1 MSSPQASTVVG
12 SDDEEPAQVPSQQGT
27 QYDDRKFVKELLE
40 ACSNKQKKYN
50 FEDYVV
56 EKGRGLEDVHPKTR
70 QKCYVNRDSEDS
82 EVLQGWVGKSRYRGR
97 RTATHNLLVFESM
110 LRGHH
115 AIAADSESVRPGPG
129 AGGGEGDCS
138 DGGGGS
144 GWGPQITRI
153 PFLCSPPDGLGHRNG
168 PLVSTLIP
176 NILFVYVCHYVFKSV
191 ISGYRL

>member
-70 QKCYVNRDSEDS
+70 QKCCVNRE

-110 LRGHH
+110 LRGHPSFKLED
-115 AIAADSESVRPGPG
+115 IDESRWVAKDFVQYYEEPKPYPKDLTE
-129 AGGGEGDCS
+129 AVKNPFT
-138 DGGGGS
+138 S
-144 GWGPQITRI
+144 GTVTVLTVTNFDINP
-153 PFLCSPPDGLGHRNG
+153 
-168 PLVSTLIP
+168 
-176 NILFVYVCHYVFKSV
+176 
-191 ISGYRL
+191 

>member
-70 QKCYVNRDSEDS
+70 QKCYVNREDS

-115 AIAADSESVRPGPG
+115 AIAAGRHPSFKLEDYKAIERYSRR
-129 AGGGEGDCS
+129 
-138 DGGGGS
+138 
-144 GWGPQITRI
+144 TR
-153 PFLCSPPDGLGHRNG
+153 R
-168 PLVSTLIP
+168 
-176 NILFVYVCHYVFKSV
+176 
-191 ISGYRL
+191 YRRK

>member
-70 QKCYVNRDSEDS
+70 QKCYVNRE
-82 EVLQGWVGKSRYRGR
+82 EVLHCQWQGWVGKSRYRGR

-129 AGGGEGDCS
+129 GEGDCS
-138 DGGGGS
+138 DGGEGRGGA
-144 GWGPQITRI
+144 
-153 PFLCSPPDGLGHRNG
+153 HRLHVF
-168 PLVSTLIP
+168 PS
-176 NILFVYVCHYVFKSV
+176 YVALRTALD
-191 ISGYRL
+191 IETDPW

>member
-12 SDDEEPAQVPSQQGT
+12 SDDDDSEPAQVPSPGQQGT

-110 LRGHH
+110 LRGHPSFKLED
-115 AIAADSESVRPGPG
+115 IDESRWVAKDFVQYYEEPKPYPKDLTE
-129 AGGGEGDCS
+129 AVKNPFT
-138 DGGGGS
+138 S
-144 GWGPQITRI
+144 GTVTVLTVTNFDI
-153 PFLCSPPDGLGHRNG
+153 N
-168 PLVSTLIP
+168 PLKKP
-176 NILFVYVCHYVFKSV
+176 KKNIGF
-191 ISGYRL
+191 

>member
-70 QKCYVNRDSEDS
+70 QKCYVNREESYTAS
-82 EVLQGWVGKSRYRGR
+82 GK
-97 RTATHNLLVFESM
+97 
-110 LRGHH
+110 
-115 AIAADSESVRPGPG
+115 
-129 AGGGEGDCS
+129 
-138 DGGGGS
+138 DG
-144 GWGPQITRI
+144 
-153 PFLCSPPDGLGHRNG
+153 
-168 PLVSTLIP
+168 
-176 NILFVYVCHYVFKSV
+176 
-191 ISGYRL
+191 

>member
-70 QKCYVNRDSEDS
+70 QKCYINNLKE
-82 EVLQGWVGKSRYRGR
+82 EALQGFVGKIRYRGK
-97 RTATHNLLVFESM
+97 RTATHNLWLV
-110 LRGHH
+110 
-115 AIAADSESVRPGPG
+115 
-129 AGGGEGDCS
+129 
-138 DGGGGS
+138 GS
-144 GWGPQITRI
+144 R
-153 PFLCSPPDGLGHRNG
+153 
-168 PLVSTLIP
+168 
-176 NILFVYVCHYVFKSV
+176 
-191 ISGYRL
+191 

>member
-115 AIAADSESVRPGPG
+115 AIAAGRHPSFKLEDYKAIERYSRR
-129 AGGGEGDCS
+129 
-138 DGGGGS
+138 
-144 GWGPQITRI
+144 TR
-153 PFLCSPPDGLGHRNG
+153 R
-168 PLVSTLIP
+168 
-176 NILFVYVCHYVFKSV
+176 
-191 ISGYRL
+191 YRRK

>member
-12 SDDEEPAQVPSQQGT
+12 SDDEEPAQVPSPNKGLN
-27 QYDDRKFVKELLE
+27 DDRKFVKELLE

-70 QKCYVNRDSEDS
+70 QKCYVNRE
-82 EVLQGWVGKSRYRGR
+82 EVLHCQWQGWVGKSRYRGR

-138 DGGGGS
+138 DEGGGG
-144 GWGPQITRI
+144 GRGGAHRLAL
-153 PFLCSPPDGLGHRNG
+153 FLLYGRRDGSRTSKRTHCKRLNTQHLICLCM
-168 PLVSTLIP
+168 PLR
-176 NILFVYVCHYVFKSV
+176 F
-191 ISGYRL
+191 

>member
-70 QKCYVNRDSEDS
+70 QKCYVNRE
-82 EVLQGWVGKSRYRGR
+82 EVLHCQWQGWVGKSRYRGR

-129 AGGGEGDCS
+129 GEGDCS

-168 PLVSTLIP
+168 PLVSNLIP
-176 NILFVYVCHYVFKSV
+176 NILFV
-191 ISGYRL
+191 

>member
-138 DGGGGS
+138 DGGGGR
-144 GWGPQITRI
+144 GGA
-153 PFLCSPPDGLGHRNG
+153 HR
-168 PLVSTLIP
+168 L
-176 NILFVYVCHYVFKSV
+176 HVFPSY
-191 ISGYRL
+191 IALRTALDIETDPW